1 MPMLSSALLVGAL
14 PALAAEV
21 SVTEKGHASNPTWS
35 ADGAQLAFEIND
47 YSGNISLF
55 AARVQNGNPVGAPSK
70 AKLAGAES
78 SFGGSGSVAA
88 NASWLNDGMM
98 FEGSTAGG
106 AMRLYFWSPGG
117 SMAGEFLK
125 SNQIGGDLTW
135 PAAAPNGAAL
145 AFVSDATGK
154 GDIYVWDANTN
165 EVTRMLESPFTEA
178 APRYDAAGNTLAF
191 SRKNQG
197 GEDLF
202 TVSGGGATPL
212 IGGQGDQT
220 RPVYTPAGSIVYFT
234 SERGDG
240 HWDIAVSSGP
250 GKKKILAK
258 DVRLPVRAPPAM
270 SPDGQWVAYG
280 SDLPDKANY
289 IYFTKVDGSATV
301 KVDTKLV
308 AAGEPAL
315 VTSGGRTFLAF
326 TALPDA
332 GADWR
337 QLHIVDIS
345 GKGPQ

>member
-1 MPMLSSALLVGAL
+1 MPMLLSALFVSAL
-14 PALAAEV
+14 PVFAAEV

-35 ADGAQLAFEIND
+35 ADGTQLAFEIND

-55 AARVQNGNPVGAPSK
+55 SAKIQNGNPVGSPAR
-70 AKLAGAES
+70 AKLAGAQS

-106 AMRLYFWSPGG
+106 TMRLYFWTPGG

-125 SNQIGGDLTW
+125 SAQIGGDLTW
-135 PAAAPNGAAL
+135 PAATPDGAAL

-165 EVTRMLESPFTEA
+165 EVTQVMTSPFTEA
-178 APRYDAAGNTLAF
+178 APRYDRSGSTIVF

-202 TVSGGGATPL
+202 TVASGATSPL
-212 IGGQGDQT
+212 IGGQGDQS
-220 RPVYTPAGSIVYFT
+220 RPVYTPDGGVVYFT

-240 HWDIAVSSGP
+240 HWDIAMSAGP
-250 GKKKILAK
+250 GQKKVLAK
-258 DVRLPVRAPPAM
+258 DVRLPVRAAPAL

-280 SDLPDKANY
+280 TDIPEKGNL
-289 IYFTKVDGSATV
+289 IYFTKTDGSATV
-301 KVDTKLV
+301 SVDTRLV
-308 AAGEPAL
+308 AAGEPSV
-315 VTSGGRTFLAF
+315 VTASGRTFLAF

-337 QLHIVDIS
+337 QLHVVDIS